1 MFKALL
7 LKLKESAIS
16 VLPVTLIVLLLHFTP
31 LVSLSTDETVVF
43 LLSALVLFFGMALFN
58 LGADMAMTPMGE
70 QVGAG
75 LSRSK
80 RLWLLLLVC
89 FVMGVFITVA
99 EPDLSVLAAQV
110 SDVLD
115 STALIVTVGVG
126 VGLFLV
132 FAILKIAFSQN
143 LSSLLI
149 FFYMLLFALATL
161 VLVNGNAK
169 FLPVAF
175 DSGGVTTGPITVP
188 FLMALGVGVA
198 ATLGGKNTGEN
209 SFGLVALCSVGPI
222 LAVMVLGTRANGEI
236 LYTLPDYGVKSYF
249 GLEFWR
255 SILSIAKDVARAL
268 GLVVIF
274 FAVIQIAF
282 LHLPRRKIEQIAI
295 GILYTFVGLVLFLAA
310 ATIGFMPVG
319 YKIGTELSAS
329 HPELLPTFGF
339 LLGLVV
345 VLAEP
350 AVHILNKQVEE
361 ITNGTVGKAE
371 MMFAL
376 SIGVGISIG
385 LSMIRIVYGFSILYY
400 LVPGYFLSL
409 GLSFFVPKLYTAIA
423 FDSGGVAS
431 GPLTSGFILPFAIGA
446 CVSVRGVGHV
456 MSEAFGIVAMVA
468 MTPLITIQF
477 LGFRAIVT
485 QRMKEKIA
493 MKRILDAD
501 DEQIIRFM

>member
-1 MFKALL
+1 MLKALL
-7 LKLKESAIS
+7 LKLRESAIS
-16 VLPVTLIVLLLHFTP
+16 ILPVTLIVLLLRFTP
-31 LVSLSTDETVVF
+31 LVSLSAGETVAF

-75 LSRSK
+75 LSKSK
-80 RLWLLLLVC
+80 KLWLLLFVC
-89 FVMGVFITVA
+89 FIMGVFITVA

-110 SDVLD
+110 SDLLD

-161 VLVNGNAK
+161 VLVNGNAQ

-222 LAVMVLGTRANGEI
+222 LAVMVLGIRASGE
-236 LYTLPDYGVKSYF
+236 LSYTLPDYGMASNL
-249 GLEFWR
+249 GIDFWR
-255 SILSIAKDVARAL
+255 SILSIVEDVARAL

-274 FAVIQIAF
+274 FTVIQIAF
-282 LHLPRRKIEQIAI
+282 LHLPRRKIQQIAI

-310 ATIGFMPVG
+310 ATVGFMPIG

-329 HPELLPTFGF
+329 HPDLLPLFGF
-339 LLGLVV
+339 ILGLVV

-361 ITNGTVGKAE
+361 ITNGTVSKVQ
-371 MMFAL
+371 MMLAL

-385 LSMIRIVYGFSILYY
+385 LSMIRIVCGFSILYY

-431 GPLTSGFILPFAIGA
+431 GPLTSSFILPFAIGA
-446 CVSVRGVGHV
+446 CVSVQGIDHV

-477 LGFRAIVT
+477 LGFRAILT

-501 DEQIIRFM
+501 DEQIIRFL

>member
-31 LVSLSTDETVVF
+31 LVSLSTGETVTF
-43 LLSALVLFFGMALFN
+43 LLSALALFFGMALFN

-80 RLWLLLLVC
+80 RLWVLLAVC
-89 FVMGVFITVA
+89 FAMGVFITIA

-115 STALIVTVGVG
+115 STALIVTVGIG

-132 FAILKIAFSQN
+132 FAILKIVFSQN
-143 LSSLLI
+143 LSMLLV

-169 FLPVAF
+169 FLPLAF

-198 ATLGGKNTGEN
+198 ATLGGKNAGEN

-222 LAVMVLGTRANGEI
+222 LAVMILGIRANGDI
-236 LYTLPDYGVKSYF
+236 LYELPDYSLESHF

-268 GLVVIF
+268 GLAVIF
-274 FAVIQIAF
+274 FAVIQITF

-295 GILYTFVGLVLFLAA
+295 GILYTFAGLVLFLAA

-319 YKIGTELSAS
+319 YKIGTELSAF
-329 HPELLPTFGF
+329 HPELLPVFGF
-339 LLGLVV
+339 LLGLAV

-361 ITNGTVGKAE
+361 
-371 MMFAL
+371 
-376 SIGVGISIG
+376 
-385 LSMIRIVYGFSILYY
+385 
-400 LVPGYFLSL
+400 
-409 GLSFFVPKLYTAIA
+409 
-423 FDSGGVAS
+423 
-431 GPLTSGFILPFAIGA
+431 
-446 CVSVRGVGHV
+446 
-456 MSEAFGIVAMVA
+456 
-468 MTPLITIQF
+468 
-477 LGFRAIVT
+477 
-485 QRMKEKIA
+485 
-493 MKRILDAD
+493 
-501 DEQIIRFM
+501 

>member
-16 VLPVTLIVLLLHFTP
+16 VLPVTLLVLLLHFTP
-31 LVSLSTDETVVF
+31 LVHLSGTETIAF
-43 LLSALVLFFGMALFN
+43 LLSAVILMLGMALFN

-70 QVGAG
+70 QVGSG

-99 EPDLSVLAAQV
+99 EPDLSVLAKQV

-115 STALIVTVGVG
+115 STELIVTVGVG

-132 FAILKIAFSQN
+132 LAILKIVFGQN
-143 LSSLLI
+143 LSALLI
-149 FFYMLLFALATL
+149 FFYFLLFALAAL
-161 VLVNGNAK
+161 VLVNGNAQI
-169 FLPVAF
+169 LPLAF

-198 ATLGGKNTGEN
+198 ATLGGKNAGEN
-209 SFGLVALCSVGPI
+209 SFGLVAFCSVGPVI
-222 LAVMVLGTRANGEI
+222 AVMALGIRAGGTVVYE
-236 LYTLPDYGVKSYF
+236 LPDYSMEAHLGI
-249 GLEFWR
+249 GFWR
-255 SILSIAKDVARAL
+255 SVLSIMQDVARAL

-282 LHLPRRKIEQIAI
+282 LHLPRRKIYQIAI
-295 GILYTFVGLVLFLAA
+295 GIGYTFVGLVLFLTAA
-310 ATIGFMPVG
+310 SVGFMPIG
-319 YKIGTELSAS
+319 YKIGTELSVG
-329 HPELLPTFGF
+329 HPDLLPVFGF
-339 LLGLVV
+339 GLGLVV

-361 ITNGTVGKAE
+361 ITNGVVSKLS
-371 MMFAL
+371 MMLAL
-376 SIGVGISIG
+376 SIGVGVSIG
-385 LSMIRIVYGFSILYY
+385 LSMIRILYDFSILYY

-431 GPLTSGFILPFAIGA
+431 GPLTSGFILPFAVGA
-446 CVSVRGVGHV
+446 CVAVQGMDGVLQD
-456 MSEAFGIVAMVA
+456 AFGIVAMVA
-468 MTPLITIQF
+468 MTPLITIQL

-485 QRMKEKIA
+485 QRMREKTA

-501 DEQIIRFM
+501 DEQIIQFL